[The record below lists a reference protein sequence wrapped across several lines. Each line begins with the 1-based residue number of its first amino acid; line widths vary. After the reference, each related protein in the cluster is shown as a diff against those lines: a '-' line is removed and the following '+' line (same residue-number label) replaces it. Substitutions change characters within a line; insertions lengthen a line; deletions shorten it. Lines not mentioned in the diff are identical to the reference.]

1 MDMLDC
7 KNCSNVE
14 WKNHYVLAQQR
25 FDKQLARLL
34 VVSIIAF
41 FVAVICL
48 IASLVVIIRF
58 QMFIQS
64 FEYVEETTYT
74 IEQDEGTNTAIIGGE
89 SNEVNIWD
97 KK

>member
-1 MDMLDC
+1 MLDC
-7 KNCSNVE
+7 KNCSNIE
-14 WKNHYVLAQQR
+14 WKNHYIMAERR

-34 VVSIIAF
+34 IVSIIAF

-48 IASLVVIIRF
+48 IATLIVFVRF

>member
-1 MDMLDC
+1 MLDC

-14 WKNHYVLAQQR
+14 WKNHYIMAEKR
-25 FDKQLARLL
+25 FDKQLAKLL

>member
-1 MDMLDC
+1 MLDC
-7 KNCSNVE
+7 KNCSNIE
-14 WKNHYVLAQQR
+14 WKNHYIMAEKR

-64 FEYVEETTYT
+64 FEYVEETTYS

>member
-1 MDMLDC
+1 MLDC
-7 KNCSNVE
+7 KNCSNIE
-14 WKNHYVLAQQR
+14 WKNHYVMAQSR

-34 VVSIIAF
+34 IVSIIAF

-89 SNEVNIWD
+89 SNEVNIYGPED
-97 KK
+97 H

>member
-1 MDMLDC
+1 MLDC
-7 KNCSNVE
+7 KNCSNIE
-14 WKNHYVLAQQR
+14 WKNHYVMAQSR

-34 VVSIIAF
+34 IVSILAF

-89 SNEVNIWD
+89 SNEVNIYGPED
-97 KK
+97 H

>member
-1 MDMLDC
+1 MLDC
-7 KNCSNVE
+7 KNCSNIE
-14 WKNHYVLAQQR
+14 WKNHYIMAEKR

>member
-1 MDMLDC
+1 MLDC

-14 WKNHYVLAQQR
+14 WKNHYIMAEKR

>member
-1 MDMLDC
+1 MLDC
-7 KNCSNVE
+7 KNCSNIE
-14 WKNHYVLAQQR
+14 WKNHYIMAERR

-34 VVSIIAF
+34 TIIAF

-48 IASLVVIIRF
+48 IATLIVFVRF

>member
-1 MDMLDC
+1 MLDC

>member
-1 MDMLDC
+1 MAE
-7 KNCSNVE
+7 K
-14 WKNHYVLAQQR
+14 R

>member
-7 KNCSNVE
+7 KNCSNIE
-14 WKNHYVLAQQR
+14 WKNHYVMAQSR

-34 VVSIIAF
+34 IVSIIAF